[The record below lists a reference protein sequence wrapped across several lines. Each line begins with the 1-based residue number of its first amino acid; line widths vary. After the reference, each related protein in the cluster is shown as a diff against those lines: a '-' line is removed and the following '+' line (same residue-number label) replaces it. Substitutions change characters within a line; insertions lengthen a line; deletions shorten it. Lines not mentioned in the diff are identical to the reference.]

1 VELTAGGGGRGEN
14 RMGKIKVRNEGLEEE
29 RRRRVLEEAVKGK
42 KEVESGGIH
51 PDRLKMMT
59 KQKTT

>member
-1 VELTAGGGGRGEN
+1 
-14 RMGKIKVRNEGLEEE
+14 MRNEGLEEE